1 MLDDK
6 IDALQNHQPE
16 LPKRPELPIRKSHHV
31 YFAEEQKGW
40 HGYIEWERYPDKAKR
55 AAEILSKHKFADFP
69 EFQLKPLPGTNPRI
83 EGVRWKQYHAALGS
97 TLENMP
103 RESWDIV
110 KEEKAEDMI
119 HVLDFPYNG
128 EPPRDRLV
136 GTTLTNNEDHFVRNH
151 GGIPIINEDEYC
163 LEIGGMVNN
172 PTRLTLKD
180 LKNES
185 LFPRQTAVVT
195 IQCSGT
201 RRIEQIQEYP
211 GDGDELINAPWGEG
225 AIGTARWTGVSLK
238 KVLKHCGGLQ
248 EGAGHIE
255 FMGVDTYFKKGKV
268 YNYVVSVPWRK
279 VRIHEVMLAWE
290 MNGKPLPKIHGY
302 PLRAVVFGYIG
313 ARSVKWLAR
322 ITAIPHPSTAPVQ
335 KKEYLYYT
343 SQAGKHNASYSSGFS
358 IQDMPVS
365 SAIISP
371 IDKAVIIHDGT
382 IKMRGWAYSGGGHWP
397 ERVEVSGDGGSVW
410 YETPYEKL
418 SQKYFHAWRLWEIDL
433 PVDAE
438 GWIELVARCWDN
450 ALNTQP
456 TYVRSTWNWDL
467 HVTSSCHRIKVFSV
481 NRSKPATA
489 KRLKRL
495 EQEGIDFHPV
505 TKPLEIDLESDEEYE
520 TEMQRRGGR
529 DPEE

>member
-1 MLDDK
+1 MVCNEIPDVPLRDK
-6 IDALQNHQPE
+6 RN
-16 LPKRPELPIRKSHHV
+16 PKAF
-31 YFAEEQKGW
+31 FAEEREGW
-40 HGYIEWERYPDKAKR
+40 HGYIEWERYPEKQKK
-55 AAEILSKHKFADFP
+55 AAEILAQYNFAGEP
-69 EFQLKPLPGTNPRI
+69 EFQLTPLPDTNPRL
-83 EGVRWKQYHAALGS
+83 EGVRWKQYHAVLGP
-97 TLENMP
+97 TLDKLP
-103 RESWDIV
+103 KQSWDIV

-136 GTTLTNNEDHFVRNH
+136 ETPFTRNEDHFVRNH
-151 GGIPIINEDEYC
+151 GGIPIINEDQYF
-163 LEIGGMVNN
+163 LEIGGMVNE
-172 PTRLTLKD
+172 PKKLTMKD
-180 LKNES
+180 LKDEK

-201 RRIEQIQEYP
+201 RRIEQINEYP

-238 KVLKHCGGLQ
+238 KVLKHCGGLK
-248 EGAGHIE
+248 EGAKHIE

-322 ITAIPHPSTAPVQ
+322 INAISEPSEAPVQ

-343 SQAGKHNASYSSGFS
+343 PQAGKHNATYSSGFS
-358 IQDMPVS
+358 IQDMPVA

-371 IDKAVIIHDGT
+371 IDKAVIVHDGT

-410 YETPYEKL
+410 YETPYEGL
-418 SQKYFHAWRLWEIDL
+418 SQKYYHAWRLWSVDL

-438 GWIELVARCWDN
+438 GWLELVVRCWDN

-456 TYVRSTWNWDL
+456 TFVRSAWNWDL
-467 HVTSSCHRIKVFSV
+467 HVTSSCHRVKVFSV
-481 NRSKPATA
+481 NRSHPATA
-489 KRLKRL
+489 KRLQLLDKKGVDL
-495 EQEGIDFHPV
+495 LPL
-505 TKPLEIDLESDEEYE
+505 TKPLEIDLEEDEEYE